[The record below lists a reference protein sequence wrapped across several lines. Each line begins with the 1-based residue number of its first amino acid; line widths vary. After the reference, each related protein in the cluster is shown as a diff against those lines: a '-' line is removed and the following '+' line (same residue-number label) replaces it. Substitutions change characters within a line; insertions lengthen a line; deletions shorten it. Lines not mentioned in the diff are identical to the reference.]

1 MSCNTRFLR
10 ALAAESY
17 PSSYKVHRL
26 NASLSDRN
34 AVGSSRTKPSMSR
47 MASFI
52 RHVYNAQRP
61 ILLTHS
67 VNSACRGSGAAIV
80 GPTQS
85 SARYFGQS
93 VSCFRSWS
101 VALLKHSN
109 ACSQLPLAK
118 YRSPW
123 LTSKRG
129 ETVCTMGIFS
139 NSEFMVAEAWV
150 ALIQCVFARPN
161 LSSASGSAPIC
172 NRARPCRDST
182 SQLYAAINIRAIAC
196 LSGTLLNLEWTWY
209 SAAEGISSKI
219 SSSDARANRHCPW
232 RKKELAKA
240 LLTLAIQIGS
250 SFGIRSRREYSASL
264 ELTGSSENC
273 CVCAAM
279 ISVYG
284 MKR

>member
-1 MSCNTRFLR
+1 MSPLLFRNAETLWSDNRFSVITSLVLLFCYYINHKRNVSGPTSCKKNLLPMSCNTRFLR

-80 GPTQS
+80 GPIQS

-93 VSCFRSWS
+93 VSCFRSWC

-139 NSEFMVAEAWV
+139 NSEFMVAEA
-150 ALIQCVFARPN
+150 
-161 LSSASGSAPIC
+161 
-172 NRARPCRDST
+172 
-182 SQLYAAINIRAIAC
+182 
-196 LSGTLLNLEWTWY
+196 
-209 SAAEGISSKI
+209 
-219 SSSDARANRHCPW
+219 
-232 RKKELAKA
+232 
-240 LLTLAIQIGS
+240 
-250 SFGIRSRREYSASL
+250 
-264 ELTGSSENC
+264 
-273 CVCAAM
+273 
-279 ISVYG
+279 
-284 MKR
+284 